1 MPARPAPWRP
11 APAPPRRGDRAP
23 RAVGMDAFADRPGS
37 TLAYGDVKRVEL
49 AIALASRPKLLLMD
63 EPTAGMAP
71 RERAALMELT
81 ATIARERRIGVLF
94 TEHDM
99 GAVFA
104 HADRILVLVRGEII
118 AAGSPDAVRANA
130 RVREVYLGDSG
141 RAPPRGARRASAG
154 VSALSR
160 GRGPRRLLRPG
171 PDPVRRLARARAA
184 RGRLA
189 DGPQRR
195 RQVHD
200 PEGHHGPR
208 RRKRQRASSSPAAR
222 SPAFRATAS
231 RAPASA
237 TCRRTA
243 GSSPT

>member
-1 MPARPAPWRP
+1 MA
-11 APAPPRRGDRAP
+11 
-23 RAVGMDAFADRPGS
+23 AFADRPCS

-118 AAGSPDAVRANA
+118 AAGIAGGGAGECARA
-130 RVREVYLGDSG
+130 
-141 RAPPRGARRASAG
+141 RGLSRRQRRRRRARPPGPG
-154 VSALSR
+154 VSALLEVEGLSAFY
-160 GRGPRRLLRPG
+160 GRAQILF
-171 PDPVRRLARARAA
+171 DVALALDAGEVAV
-184 RGRLA
+184 A

-195 RQVHD
+195 RQDHD
-200 PEGHHGPR
+200 LEGDHGPR
-208 RRKRQRASSSPAAR
+208 RRPRRPPRLRRPLDQRACELS
-222 SPAFRATAS
+222 
-231 RAPASA
+231 
-237 TCRRTA
+237 
-243 GSSPT
+243 